1 LSVYP
6 LRKESL
12 LMDKSSISHSDNNKS
27 LFDSIRHID
36 DQENEFW
43 YARELME
50 MLGYKQWQ
58 KFNNVIE
65 IAKENLETVTDDVN
79 SHIISMDKMV
89 NRIQGGGRKQL
100 DYKLSRLACY
110 HIALSCDSR
119 GNDSV
124 KMAKH
129 YFAVKT
135 RESEITTE
143 SLLSQKPTPKELPQH
158 SAVEYAQAAHMV
170 ETLPD
175 NLLKQLVR
183 DALIDELSLQQNLK
197 YLPVAEKPKQ
207 YTIVK
212 VRAKRLGYTDKQIGD
227 GKQLGRFV
235 KSQVAPSFQEV
246 IGRYPVYH
254 YEINESLD
262 NAIHKFFN

>member
-1 LSVYP
+1 MELIMLEIITQDETLVVDSRLIAEELDIEHRALRQTIEKYLTELQEFGVVTFEMSKPPEGSQGGRPERFCYLNEDQSIFVMTLSRNTEKVVKCKAN
-6 LRKESL
+6 LVKA
-12 LMDKSSISHSDNNKS
+12 
-27 LFDSIRHID
+27 F
-36 DQENEFW
+36 
-43 YARELME
+43 
-50 MLGYKQWQ
+50 KQ
-58 KFNNVIE
+58 
-65 IAKENLETVTDDVN
+65 AKERLEAIAPEKE
-79 SHIISMDKMV
+79 II
-89 NRIQGGGRKQL
+89 
-100 DYKLSRLACY
+100 
-110 HIALSCDSR
+110 
-119 GNDSV
+119 
-124 KMAKH
+124 
-129 YFAVKT
+129 
-135 RESEITTE
+135 
-143 SLLSQKPTPKELPQH
+143 TPRQLPQH